1 MREDKDDS
9 STVCS
14 CIKCIELNAVCAGT
28 VESPAAYRYCS
39 WGVWCGHGKRLYAG
53 SETPME
59 EVIAAHESAKKEEPL
74 LLRLDRPV
82 RYWSE
87 GR

>member
-1 MREDKDDS
+1 
-9 STVCS
+9 
-14 CIKCIELNAVCAGT
+14 
-28 VESPAAYRYCS
+28 
-39 WGVWCGHGKRLYAG
+39 
-53 SETPME
+53 ME